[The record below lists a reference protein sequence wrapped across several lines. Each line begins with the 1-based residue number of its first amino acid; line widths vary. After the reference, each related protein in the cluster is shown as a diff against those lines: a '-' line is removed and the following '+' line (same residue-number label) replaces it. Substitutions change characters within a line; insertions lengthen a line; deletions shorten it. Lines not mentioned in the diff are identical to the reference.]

1 MDDVEKAA
9 HFETRLGER
18 RIITKS
24 DLHEGID
31 DEDIAEIELFFDD
44 CVELLQGAEDKI
56 LSIADL
62 LTTEEDDVRPSRED
76 ISIMRMRRI
85 RDVAIEHDLELDF
98 ERRRTGSIDVN
109 REILITALYPEEG
122 DDDEETSIDLK
133 LVEVKIGD
141 EEFVNGICY
150 ADFSESQQLV
160 FEAAEWAAPD
170 ERKNPDI
177 ADDHSQTS
185 SELLIQHKNIILE
198 GPPGTGKTYALKQ
211 IIDQLRKKDYDIGA
225 DAKGEFG
232 VTMHPSTNYE
242 DFIEGLRPRTDNG
255 EDNGEGSSFEYK
267 AGSFIEM
274 VKHAIQ
280 NPEQQH
286 VVMLDELNRC
296 NVPSVLGDLLTLIE
310 RSKRTIK
317 IASLQG
323 EDGEN
328 NHVEESVQFITASEI
343 PAPSGNT
350 SSLQFSKNTINA
362 LGLDEDLRVLTNPQG
377 DERIPVEVPD
387 RNSIKETENFPA
399 GDHSCLLKIPK
410 EEGVERAPDEL
421 ITGLCFVVIDGLG
434 YPVLNEEWQRHLLG
448 QINDQPGSEIE
459 ILFGSETKTISVSSV
474 SINDASIPNKHRY
487 SGEIKI
493 SIPAPKCMCDVAADA
508 DAADDAQSKYYWCTL
523 CDSRWST
530 SKRTEVRLTGSR
542 KLLHVPENL
551 HIVGTMNTTDRS
563 VAPMD
568 AAMRRRFIFIRQ
580 DPMRRIPPHN
590 YSGFSDEKATQFE
603 KTHKLWQDLN
613 KGLKDI
619 LGADATIGHSY
630 MFDLIE
636 SLNTCA
642 VDKVQHHIKTSW
654 KYSILPQIAD
664 MLDATG
670 KPKGNWE
677 EIEEKLGDK
686 LDALGEYGLEFKFDN
701 SKNMVFNRTIV
712 KDKAD

>member
-24 DLHEGID
+24 DLREGIEE
-31 DEDIAEIELFFDD
+31 EDIAEIDEFFDG
-44 CVELLQGAEDKI
+44 CVGLLQGAGDNI

-62 LTTEEDDVRPSRED
+62 LTTEEDDDARPSREE
-76 ISIMRMRRI
+76 IRIMRERQMRR
-85 RDVAIEHDLELDF
+85 VVSAHDLELDF
-98 ERRRTGSIDVN
+98 EPRATGSLGRN
-109 REILITALYPEEG
+109 REMVIEALYPEEG

-133 LVEVKIGD
+133 LVKVKIGD
-141 EEFVNGICY
+141 KEFVNGICY
-150 ADFSESQQLV
+150 ADFSKSQKLV
-160 FEAAEWAAPD
+160 FESAEWTAPG

-177 ADDHSQTS
+177 ADDHSQSS

-198 GPPGTGKTYALKQ
+198 GPPGTGKTFALKE
-211 IIDQLRKKDYDIGA
+211 IIKLLNKDYDIGA
-225 DAKGEFG
+225 DAKGDFG

-242 DFIEGLRPRTDNG
+242 DFIEGLRPRTDDDDGNG
-255 EDNGEGSSFEYK
+255 SFEYK

-310 RSKRTIK
+310 RSKRTTK

-323 EDGEN
+323 EAGEN
-328 NHVEESVQFITASEI
+328 DLVEESVQFITASEVE
-343 PAPSGNT
+343 AAQGAAVGLHFAMRDTVN
-350 SSLQFSKNTINA
+350 SLPC
-362 LGLDEDLRVLTNPQG
+362 EVLRVITNPQG
-377 DERIPVEVPD
+377 DERDFQPVTRRDSV
-387 RNSIKETENFPA
+387 KENRDYRD
-399 GDHSCLLKIPK
+399 GGQGCLLKIPK
-410 EEGVERAPDEL
+410 EEGVEREVDEL
-421 ITGLCFVVIDGLG
+421 ITGLCLIVIDGIG
-434 YPVLNEEWQRHLLG
+434 HPVLNEEWKQFLLG
-448 QINDQPGSEIE
+448 QTLDQPDSEIE
-459 ILFGSETKTISVSSV
+459 ILLETGVR
-474 SINDASIPNKHRY
+474 SINVSECTVMGGIANKHRHW
-487 SGEIKI
+487 GEIKI
-493 SIPAPKCMCDVAADA
+493 RIPATACMCPAAA
-508 DAADDAQSKYYWCTL
+508 AQSKYYWCTL

-580 DPMRRIPPHN
+580 DPMRRIPQHN
-590 YSGFSDEKATQFE
+590 YSGFSDEKETQFE
-603 KTHKLWQDLN
+603 KTHKLWQNLN
-613 KGLKDI
+613 IELKEI

-636 SLNTCA
+636 SLKTCA
-642 VDKVQHHIKTSW
+642 VDKIQHHIKTSW

-670 KPKGNWE
+670 KPEGNWDAI
-677 EIEEKLGDK
+677 IEELGDK
-686 LDALGEYGLEFKFDN
+686 LDTLDEYSLKFQFDN